1 MPEDRGGT
9 VRQIA
14 WHDVF
19 PWLSLVRA
27 VRLAAAPRLVL
38 LAALGLALT
47 AVGWRGIGWAFSS
60 SQQLD
65 ETGWRVED
73 YAWPWESPEQD
84 YGAASLSLE
93 RFNPLHAPLYNPL
106 IRSAK
111 WLSRPFTRI
120 FWDGQ
125 GNNGLRASFGPTAG
139 ATPIVYSL
147 LCGLW
152 ELAIWSL
159 IGGAITRIA
168 ALAMARDDRLGLV
181 GGLKFGVRKWPAY
194 FFAPL
199 VPFSAVLGLLVLGW
213 IGGLLLR
220 WDPTAFVV
228 ALLWPILLVVCFG
241 VAVLLLGLL
250 FGWALIWPTI
260 STEGTDSFDGLSRS
274 YSYTF
279 QRPLFYLFFVIVAG
293 FLGVLATLIA
303 WLLADWTHVL
313 SVWAVSWGA
322 GFSRMSELSA
332 AFADPAAAGG
342 LLGGTARLLAF
353 WDGCIVL
360 LALAYVYSYFWT
372 AATRIY
378 FLLRQRVDGTELDEV
393 AVEEFEAEETYGLP
407 ALAPDETGMPRVV
420 EPVVSAPA
428 PSPPVKPPDA
438 PSGP

>member
-1 MPEDRGGT
+1 MDQRMPEDRGGT
-9 VRQIA
+9 LRQIA

-38 LAALGLALT
+38 LAALGLAMT
-47 AVGWRGIGWAFSS
+47 AGGWRSLGWVFSGS
-60 SQQLD
+60 DDPTTRAWSAQDQI
-65 ETGWRVED
+65 
-73 YAWPWESPEQD
+73 WPWEAQEYP
-84 YGAASLSLE
+84 ATPLTLE
-93 RFNPLHAPLYNPL
+93 RFHPVHSP
-106 IRSAK
+106 IIQSAE
-111 WLSRPFTRI
+111 WLSGPFVRI
-120 FWDGQ
+120 FDTT
-125 GNNGLRASFGPTAG
+125 AS

-152 ELAIWSL
+152 ALAVWSL

-168 ALAMARDDRLGLV
+168 AAALARDDRLGLV
-181 GGLKFGVRKWPAY
+181 GGLKFGIAKWPSY

-199 VPFSAVLGLLVLGW
+199 VPFSAVIALLIIGW
-213 IGGLLLR
+213 IWGLLLR
-220 WDPTAFVV
+220 WDPSAVVV
-228 ALLWPILLVVCFG
+228 AIVWPILLAVCFG

-279 QRPLFYLFFVIVAG
+279 QRPLVYLFFVLVAG
-293 FLGVLATLIA
+293 VLGVLASWIA

-322 GFSRMSELSA
+322 GHERMNDLGSA
-332 AFADPAAAGG
+332 MADPATPG
-342 LLGGTARLLAF
+342 LLGATAHVLAF
-353 WDGCIVL
+353 WRGCILL

-372 AATRIY
+372 SVTRIY

-393 AVEEFEAEETYGLP
+393 AIEQSESEETYGLP
-407 ALAPDETGMPRVV
+407 NLAPDETGMPHVV
-420 EPVVSAPA
+420 EPAPPA
-428 PSPPVKPPDA
+428 KRPTTPPTPKPPDA
-438 PSGP
+438 PGGP